1 MGLAVVSGGG
11 TGIGA
16 ATAQMLV
23 GEGHDVVIIGRRPEV
38 LADTAARIGARA
50 GRAEAVRPVVA
61 DLSRPD
67 QVARAAAEIGPG
79 TVDVLVNNAGAFR
92 TRGGEDLP
100 DVDAYWRAN
109 IDANL
114 MTAVLLTEALLAR
127 LARPGGTLVFISSIA
142 AQRGGGGAYSATKA
156 ALHGWAYD
164 LAAELGPDGVTVNVV
179 APGYI
184 ENTEFF
190 AGRMTPEGH
199 EYRVARTFVGRA
211 GAPDEIAEAIRYLTG
226 ARYVTGQ
233 IIGVNGG
240 AVLGR

>member
-16 ATAQMLV
+16 AIASGLV
-23 GEGHDVVIIGRRPEV
+23 DDGYDVVIIGRRPEV
-38 LADTAARIGARA
+38 LEATAAGLNERA
-50 GRAEAVRPVVA
+50 GRPNAVRCVAA
-61 DLSRPD
+61 DLSVAD
-67 QVARAAAEIGPG
+67 QVARAVTQIEPE
-79 TVDVLVNNAGAFR
+79 TVDVLVNNAGAFHSR
-92 TRGGEDLP
+92 TGDSLSE
-100 DVDAYWRAN
+100 VDAYWRASV
-109 IDANL
+109 DANL
-114 MTAVLLTEALLAR
+114 MTAVLLTEALLPR

-164 LAAELGPDGVTVNVV
+164 LAAELGSAGVTVNVV
-179 APGYI
+179 APGYV
-184 ENTEFF
+184 EGTDFF

-199 EYRVARTFVGRA
+199 AARVARTMVGRA
-211 GAPDEIAEAIRYLTG
+211 GVPSEIADAVRYLTR

-233 IIGVNGG
+233 VIGVNGG

>member
-16 ATAQMLV
+16 AIAAGLIDD
-23 GEGHDVVIIGRRPEV
+23 GHDVVIIGRRPSV
-38 LADTAARIGARA
+38 LRATAAELNERA
-50 GRAEAVRPVVA
+50 GRPQAVRFVAA
-61 DLSRPD
+61 DLSVPD
-67 QVARAAAEIGPG
+67 QVDAAVAQLGPQP
-79 TVDVLVNNAGAFR
+79 VDVLVNNAGAFQSR
-92 TRGGEDLP
+92 TGDSLSA
-100 DVDAYWRAN
+100 VDAYWRAS

-114 MTAVLLTEALLAR
+114 MTAVLLTEALLPR

-164 LAAELGPDGVTVNVV
+164 LAVELGPAGVTVNVV

-184 ENTEFF
+184 EGTDFF

-199 EYRVARTFVGRA
+199 AARVARTVVGRA
-211 GAPDEIAEAIRYLTG
+211 GVPSEIADAVRYLTR

-233 IIGVNGG
+233 ILGVNGG

>member
-1 MGLAVVSGGG
+1 LAVVSGGG

-16 ATAQMLV
+16 AIASTLV
-23 GEGHDVVIIGRRPEV
+23 DDGHDVVIIGRRAEV
-38 LADTAARIGARA
+38 LAATAAELGARA
-50 GRAEAVRPVVA
+50 GRPQAVRSVAA
-61 DLSRPD
+61 DLSAPD
-67 QVARAAAEIGPG
+67 QVARAVAEIGPE

-92 TRGGEDLP
+92 SRTGEDLSE
-100 DVDAYWRAN
+100 VDAYWRAN
-109 IDANL
+109 VDANL
-114 MTAVLLTEALLAR
+114 MTAVLLTEALLPR

-164 LAAELGPDGVTVNVV
+164 LAAELGPSGVTVNVV
-179 APGYI
+179 SPGYV
-184 ENTEFF
+184 EGTDFF
-190 AGRMTPEGH
+190 AGRMTAEGH
-199 EYRVARTFVGRA
+199 ASRVARTLVGRA
-211 GAPDEIAEAIRYLTG
+211 GAPEEIAEAVRYLVR